1 MQKEIV
7 STKLPIIPHFPPC
20 DTKMR
25 PCHRHCRKRN
35 EERIPDDATRGSDTE
50 NAPASSLRNRYPD
63 SIAAAV
69 QIQTVRRP
77 EDSPAVSVSNFGPA
91 ALTTTGTDIRSPGIR

>member
-35 EERIPDDATRGSDTE
+35 EENIPDDATRGSDTE

-77 EDSPAVSVSNFGPA
+77 EDRYGGASAPPYLFQISA
-91 ALTTTGTDIRSPGIR
+91 RSPGIR